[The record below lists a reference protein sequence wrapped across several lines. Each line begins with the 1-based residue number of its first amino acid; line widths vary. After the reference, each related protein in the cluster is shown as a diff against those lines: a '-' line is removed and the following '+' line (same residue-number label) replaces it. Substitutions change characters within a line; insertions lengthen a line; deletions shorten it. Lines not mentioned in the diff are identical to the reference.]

1 MRRASQTRAKRES
14 VVSENIDQRYMAAT
28 IRYARQNISLTRT
41 NPSVGCLIVQTKND
55 QSRIVGRG
63 VTALGGRPHAE
74 PVALL
79 EAGKDAEGSTAY
91 VTLEP
96 CAHHG
101 ATPACAQT
109 LIDAGIARV
118 VTGWVDPDSR
128 VDGKGHSMLR
138 DAEIEVVTGVLAEE
152 ARDDLGGYL
161 ARKQNNRPWVT
172 LKLAVSKDG
181 FIGRIGEGQVAITG
195 QIARAQVDMM
205 RASHDAIMVGS
216 ATAIA
221 DDPELIC
228 RQPSLKSR
236 SPHRIIL
243 DTDAK
248 LPVESRLV
256 KSMDIAPLTL
266 VVGPN
271 ADTATVQKIKAA
283 GVNIITEELVNGRIA
298 LPELLDDLAST
309 GISSL
314 FVEGGAKVAEAFL
327 DAGLVDEID
336 LFIGNVTVGEDGI
349 ASPLTEKLQ
358 TSGFALVRTECFGED
373 VLYVYRKGQK

>member
-1 MRRASQTRAKRES
+1 MKAK
-14 VVSENIDQRYMAAT
+14 VVSKNIDQRYMAAT
-28 IRYARQNISLTRT
+28 IRYARRNISRTRT
-41 NPSVGCLIVQTKND
+41 NPSVGCLIVRTENN

-79 EAGKDAEGSTAY
+79 EAGKGAVGATAY

-101 ATPACAQT
+101 ATPSCAQT

-128 VDGKGHSMLR
+128 VDGKGHAMLR
-138 DAEIEVVTGVLAEE
+138 DAGIEVESGVLAEE

-161 ARKQNNRPWVT
+161 TRKQKNRPWVT
-172 LKLAVSKDG
+172 LKLAVSNDG
-181 FIGRIGEGQVAITG
+181 FIGRDGEGQVAITG
-195 QIARAQVDMM
+195 AIARGQVDIM
-205 RASHDAIMVGS
+205 RAEHDAILVGS
-216 ATAIA
+216 ATAIS

-243 DTDAK
+243 DTNAQ
-248 LPVESRLV
+248 LPVENRLV

-266 VVGPN
+266 VVGPS
-271 ADTATVQKIKAA
+271 ADTASMHKLETA
-283 GVNIITEELVNGRIA
+283 GVNIITEELVNDRIA
-298 LPELLDDLAST
+298 LPELLDDLAAT

-314 FVEGGAKVAEAFL
+314 FVEGGAKVAQAFL
-327 DAGLVDEID
+327 DADLVDEID
-336 LFIGNVTVGEDGI
+336 LFIGSVTVGEGGI
-349 ASPLTEKLQ
+349 ASPLSEKSQ
-358 TSGFALVRTECFGED
+358 PIGFSLVRTEKFSED
-373 VLYVYRKGQK
+373 VLYVYRKEQK

>member
-1 MRRASQTRAKRES
+1 MVQKVKAR
-14 VVSENIDQRYMAAT
+14 VVSNKTDQRYMAAT
-28 IRYARQNISLTRT
+28 IRYARQNISRTRT

-55 QSRIVGRG
+55 QNRIVGRG

-79 EAGKDAEGSTAY
+79 EAGKYAAGATAY

-101 ATPACAQT
+101 ATPSCAQT

-118 VTGWVDPDSR
+118 VTGWDDPDSR
-128 VDGKGHSMLR
+128 VDGKGHAMLR
-138 DAEIEVVTGVLAEE
+138 DAGVEVVTGVLAEE

-161 ARKQNNRPWVT
+161 TRKQNNRPWVT

-181 FIGRIGEGQVAITG
+181 FIGREDEGQVAITG
-195 QIARAQVDMM
+195 KIARAQVDMM
-205 RASHDAIMVGS
+205 RSCHDAIMVGS
-216 ATAIA
+216 ATAIT

-256 KSMDIAPLTL
+256 KSMNIAPLTI
-266 VVGPN
+266 VVGPSAN
-271 ADTATVQKIKAA
+271 LASIIKLKSA

-327 DAGLVDEID
+327 EAGLVDEID
-336 LFIGNVTVGEDGI
+336 LFIGNVSVGEGGV
-349 ASPLTEKLQ
+349 ASPLSEKSQL
-358 TSGFALVRTECFGED
+358 TGFGLVRTEYFGED
-373 VLYVYRKGQK
+373 VLYVYRKDQN

>member
-1 MRRASQTRAKRES
+1 MSKDT
-14 VVSENIDQRYMAAT
+14 DQRYMAAT
-28 IRYARQNISLTRT
+28 IRYARQNISRTRS
-41 NPSVGCLIVQTKND
+41 NPSVGCLIVQTNKN

-74 PVALL
+74 PLALL
-79 EAGKDAEGSTAY
+79 EAGKDATGATAY

-101 ATPACAQT
+101 ATPSCAQT

-118 VTGWVDPDSR
+118 VTGWVDPDNR
-128 VDGKGHSMLR
+128 VDGKGHTMLR
-138 DAEIEVVTGVLAEE
+138 DAGIEVITGVLAKE

-161 ARKQNNRPWVT
+161 SHKQNNCPWVT

-181 FIGRIGEGQVAITG
+181 FIGRNGEGQVAITG
-195 QIARAQVDMM
+195 TIARAQVDMM
-205 RASHDAIMVGS
+205 RASHDAILVGS

-228 RQPSLKSR
+228 RQTSLKSR
-236 SPHRIIL
+236 SPHRIIM

-266 VVGPN
+266 VVGPD
-271 ADTATVQKIKAA
+271 ADTASVEKLTIA
-283 GVNIITEELVNGRIA
+283 GVSIITEELVDGKIA
-298 LPELLDDLAST
+298 LPEMLEDLAST

-314 FVEGGAKVAEAFL
+314 FVEGGAKVAQAFL
-327 DAGLVDEID
+327 EAGLVDEVD
-336 LFIGNVTVGEDGI
+336 LFIGNVLVGDQGI
-349 ASPLTEKLQ
+349 ASPLTKKLHP
-358 TSGFALVRTECFGED
+358 SGFDLVRTEHFSED
-373 VLYVYRKGQK
+373 VLYVYRKDEG

>member
-1 MRRASQTRAKRES
+1 MSKS
-14 VVSENIDQRYMAAT
+14 NDQRYMAAT
-28 IRYARQNISLTRT
+28 IRYARQNISRTRT

-79 EAGKDAEGSTAY
+79 EAGKDAAGATAY

-101 ATPACAQT
+101 ATPSCAQT
-109 LIDAGIARV
+109 LIDAGITRV

-128 VDGKGHSMLR
+128 VDGKGHAMLR
-138 DAEIEVVTGVLAEE
+138 DAGIEVVAGVLAEE

-161 ARKQNNRPWVT
+161 SRKQNNRPWVT

-181 FIGRIGEGQVAITG
+181 FIGKMGEGQVLITG
-195 QIARAQVDMM
+195 AIARAQVDMM
-205 RASHDAIMVGS
+205 RAEHDAILVGS

-243 DTDAK
+243 DTNAK

-256 KSMDIAPLTL
+256 KSIDIAPLTL

-271 ADTATVQKIKAA
+271 ADAATVQNLATA
-283 GVNIITEELVNGRIA
+283 GVNIITEELVDGRIA

-327 DAGLVDEID
+327 GAGLVDEVD
-336 LFIGNVTVGEDGI
+336 LFIGNVIVGERSI
-349 ASPLTEKLQ
+349 ASPLSEKSQ
-358 TSGFALVRTECFGED
+358 PSGFSLVRTEYFSED
-373 VLYVYRKGQK
+373 VLHVYRKDES

>member
-1 MRRASQTRAKRES
+1 
-14 VVSENIDQRYMAAT
+14 VSETIDQRYMAAT
-28 IRYARQNISLTRT
+28 IRYARRNISRTRT
-41 NPSVGCLIVQTKND
+41 NPSVGCLIVQTDHN

-74 PVALL
+74 PLALL
-79 EAGKDAEGSTAY
+79 EAGENAAGATAY

-101 ATPACAQT
+101 ATPSCAQT

-118 VTGWVDPDSR
+118 VTGWVDPDYR
-128 VDGKGHSMLR
+128 VDGKGHVMLR
-138 DAEIEVVTGVLAEE
+138 EAGIEVETGVLAEC

-161 ARKQNNRPWVT
+161 TRKQKNRPWVT
-172 LKLAVSKDG
+172 LKLAVFKDG
-181 FIGRIGEGQVAITG
+181 FIGKKGAGQVAITG
-195 QIARAQVDMM
+195 AISRAQVDMM
-205 RASHDAIMVGS
+205 RAGHDAILVGS

-228 RQPSLKSR
+228 RQPSLKQR

-243 DTDAK
+243 DTNAV

-256 KSMDIAPLTL
+256 KSLNIAPLTL

-271 ADTATVQKIKAA
+271 PNAASIQNLETA
-283 GVNIITEELVNGRIA
+283 GVNFITEELVDGRIA
-298 LPELLDDLAST
+298 LPELLEDLAST
-309 GISSL
+309 GISSV

-327 DAGLVDEID
+327 EAGLVDEVD
-336 LFIGNVTVGEDGI
+336 LFIGNVLIGGSGV
-349 ASPLTEKLQ
+349 ASPVSEKSKLA
-358 TSGFALVRTECFGED
+358 GFNLVRTEYFSED
-373 VLYVYRKGQK
+373 VLYVYRKEQN

>member
-1 MRRASQTRAKRES
+1 MNSL
-14 VVSENIDQRYMAAT
+14 IDQRYMAAT
-28 IRYARQNISLTRT
+28 IRYARQNISRTRT

-74 PVALL
+74 PLALL
-79 EAGKDAEGSTAY
+79 EADKDAVGATAY
-91 VTLEP
+91 ATLEP

-101 ATPACAQT
+101 ATPSCAQT
-109 LIDAGIARV
+109 LIDAGITRV

-128 VDGKGHSMLR
+128 VDGRGHAMLR
-138 DAEIEVVTGVLAEE
+138 DAGIEVVTGVLAEC

-161 ARKQNNRPWVT
+161 SRKQNNRPWVT

-181 FIGRIGEGQVAITG
+181 FIGRNGEGQVAITG
-195 QIARAQVDMM
+195 TIARAQVDMM
-205 RASHDAIMVGS
+205 RSCHDAILVGS

-243 DTDAK
+243 DTNAK

-271 ADTATVQKIKAA
+271 ADTASIQKLETA
-283 GVNIITEELVNGRIA
+283 GIDIITEELVDGSIA

-314 FVEGGAKVAEAFL
+314 FVEGGAKVAKAFL
-327 DAGLVDEID
+327 DAGLVDEVD
-336 LFIGNVTVGEDGI
+336 LFIGNVMVGEGGI
-349 ASPLTEKLQ
+349 ASPLDEQ
-358 TSGFALVRTECFGED
+358 SQPSGFNLVRTEYFGED
-373 VLYVYRKGQK
+373 VLYVHRKEQN